1 MRCRGIRGA
10 TTVESNTREHILEAT
25 KELLRLIIEANNLD
39 KDDVA
44 SVFFTTTEDLNAEF
58 PAMAARQM
66 GWTDV
71 PLLCTREINVPG
83 SVRKCLRILILV
95 NTEKPPQ
102 ELAHVYIKGAKNL
115 RTAIETR

>member
-1 MRCRGIRGA
+1 MHCRGIRGA
-10 TTVESNTREHILEAT
+10 TTVETNTREHILEAT
-25 KELLRLIIEANNLD
+25 KELLGLIIEANRLD

-44 SVFFTTTEDLNAEF
+44 TVFFTTTADLNAEF

-95 NTEKPPQ
+95 NTEKSPQ

-115 RTAIETR
+115 RTAIETG